1 VTNEL
6 TTIARSGA
14 EFRNALERSD
24 LGFLPTLADFPKGS
38 CGDASLLLGQ
48 FLRDSG
54 FGDFDYVCGGQFDTG
69 RMQTHAWLQRGGL
82 IIDITADQ
90 FHDIDSP
97 VLITYDHMWH
107 GRFVSEVKHVAGWDT
122 YDDHTLSSLTRAYKT
137 VLSTICNIQQ
147 PIEAAC
153 Q

>member
-1 VTNEL
+1 VTDEL
-6 TTIARSGA
+6 TAITRSVA

-24 LGFLPTLADFPKGS
+24 LDFLPTLADFPKGS

-54 FGDFDYVCGGQFDTG
+54 FGEFDYVCGEMFDDG
-69 RMQTHAWLQRGGL
+69 RMLTHAWLQRGGL

-97 VLITYDHMWH
+97 VLITDDHTWH
-107 GRFVSEVKHVAGWDT
+107 DQFVSEVKHVAGLDI
-122 YDDHTLSSLTRAYKT
+122 YDDHSRSSLARAYKT
-137 VLSTICNIQQ
+137 VLSKIGAIQQ
-147 PIEAAC
+147 IGPERE
-153 Q
+153 